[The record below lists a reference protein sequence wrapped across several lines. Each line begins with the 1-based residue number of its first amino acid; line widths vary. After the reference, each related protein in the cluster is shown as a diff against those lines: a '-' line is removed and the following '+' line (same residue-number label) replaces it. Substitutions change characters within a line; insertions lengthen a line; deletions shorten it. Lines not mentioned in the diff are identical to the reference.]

1 MDSENKEKNAEE
13 IRRML
18 DMQEEI
24 LQFGHFTN
32 DDATAL
38 GNFMLSEAVRK
49 ELGVAISIRRVSGL
63 TVYQALREGAKLH
76 DVYSN
81 NRKFNTVVRTEV
93 SSLSWFM
100 RLKEDDKTMSEA
112 FMDENSYSCSGG
124 GFPVRVEDAGL
135 VAVITV
141 SGLNHVQDHDFI
153 VKTLSKYL
161 HINEVPRISGADV
174 Q

>member
-1 MDSENKEKNAEE
+1 MLQAAPDGERCYRGRRKLALWALDQRKILEE
-13 IRRML
+13 MCIKAGIPIQRH
-18 DMQEEI
+18 I
-24 LQFGHFTN
+24 LYE
-32 DDATAL
+32 
-38 GNFMLSEAVRK
+38 S
-49 ELGVAISIRRVSGL
+49 
-63 TVYQALREGAKLH
+63 Y
-76 DVYSN
+76 
-81 NRKFNTVVRTEV
+81 
-93 SSLSWFM
+93 
-100 RLKEDDKTMSEA
+100 EA

-161 HINEVPRISGADV
+161 HINEVPRISGSDV